1 MADTPLEALIAIA
14 DRLQD
19 LGAVITVDGD
29 GHPWLQV
36 DVRGQAA
43 AGTSIN
49 VFCPHVDGGLFPS
62 SAIPPQ
68 FDTGDLYLIDSYQ
81 PELPHEERS
90 QTQAIV
96 TRRMVAA
103 NIRELVSQLADEA
116 NPSALSPP
124 G

>member
-1 MADTPLEALIAIA
+1 MADTPLEALTAIA

-19 LGAVITVDGD
+19 LGAVVTVDGD

-36 DVRGQAA
+36 DVGGRAA

-49 VFCPHVDGGLFPS
+49 VFCPHADGGLFPS
-62 SAIPPQ
+62 STIPTQ
-68 FDTGDLYLIDSYQ
+68 FDTSDLYLIDSYQ
-81 PELPHEERS
+81 PELPHEDRS

-103 NIRELVSQLADEA
+103 TIRELVSQLED
-116 NPSALSPP
+116 PDPQP
-124 G
+124 